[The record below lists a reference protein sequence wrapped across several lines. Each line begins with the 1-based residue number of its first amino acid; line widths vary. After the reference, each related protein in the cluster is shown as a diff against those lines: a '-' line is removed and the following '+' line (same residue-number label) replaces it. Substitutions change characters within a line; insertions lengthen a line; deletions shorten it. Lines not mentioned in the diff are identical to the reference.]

1 MTAPRRDT
9 RWWGWGD
16 PDEPTDLGPAG
27 ERLLK
32 DRGIMGTDPAPKP
45 DIESVVIPEATPL
58 PDKVLDAAGRENVFS
73 DNEDRIRHANGQNYL
88 DLMALRDGNIAHAP
102 DAVIVPESSARI
114 SAILEACASAGIAVV
129 PFGGGSSVVGGVTPL
144 KGNHDQVISLDLAGF
159 RDIEVDKRSM
169 TARLGAGLRGPEA
182 EALLGERGFTL
193 GHFPQSFEYATIGG
207 FAATRSAGQSSSGYG
222 RFDSLVSSIRMI
234 TPQGT
239 LATAE
244 SPHTSIGP
252 ALREV
257 VVGSEGIFG
266 VIPDVDVRV
275 RPKPASRRYEAW
287 IVDGFEAGSDLVRRL
302 AQADMLP
309 TIIRISDEPET
320 EVNLAMSLPAG
331 PAGSLFSRYL
341 KVRGKGSGSLV
352 IAGYEG
358 TTPSVHR
365 SRSDVSRAIK
375 SSGGVY
381 LGQTAG
387 KGWAKGRFHGPYLRE
402 ALLDRGVLVETL
414 ETAQQWGRHRELYE
428 GVRKAIEA
436 ALAENGMEGI
446 VMCHLSHAYRDGASL
461 YFTVISSQGSA
472 GGVHNWPKIKTAACE
487 AIQAAG
493 GTLSHHH
500 ATGADHAPW
509 MEGEVG
515 AVGIDALKAL
525 KDQFDPTGIM
535 NPGKIVT

>member
-1 MTAPRRDT
+1 MTEPRRDT

-16 PDEPTDLGPAG
+16 PDESTDLGPAG

-32 DRGIMGTDPAPKP
+32 DRGIVGNAPAARL
-45 DIESVVIPEATPL
+45 DIGSVTIPEANPL
-58 PDKVLDAAGRENVFS
+58 PDKVLDAAGRENVFTER
-73 DNEDRIRHANGQNYL
+73 EDRIRHANGQNYL
-88 DLMALRDGNIAHAP
+88 DLMALRDGSLEHAP
-102 DAVIVPESSARI
+102 DAVIVPESASRV
-114 SAILEACASAGIAVV
+114 SAILEACASAGVAVV

-144 KGNHDQVISLDLAGF
+144 KGDHDQVISLDMAGF
-159 RDIEVDKRSM
+159 RDIEVDKRSL

-234 TPQGT
+234 TPAGE
-239 LATAE
+239 LATGE
-244 SPHTSIGP
+244 TPHTSIGP

-266 VIPDVDVRV
+266 VIPDVDVRI
-275 RPKPASRRYEAW
+275 RPAPSTRRYEAW
-287 IVDGFEAGSDLVRRL
+287 IVDGFEAGSELVRRL
-302 AQADMLP
+302 AQSDMLP

-320 EVNLAMSLPAG
+320 EVNLAMSLPSG
-331 PAGSLFSRYL
+331 PAGTIFSRYL
-341 KVRGKGSGSLV
+341 KVRGKAGGSLV
-352 IAGYEG
+352 IIGYEG
-358 TTPSVHR
+358 TSPSVHR
-365 SRSDVSRAIK
+365 SRSDVSREIK
-375 SSGGVY
+375 RSGGVY

-436 ALAENGMEGI
+436 ALASNGMEGI

-472 GGVHNWPKIKTAACE
+472 GGAANWPKIKAAACE

-500 ATGADHAPW
+500 ATGFDHAPW

-515 AVGIDALKAL
+515 AKGLDALRAL
-525 KDQFDPTGIM
+525 KEEFDPSGIM
-535 NPGKIVT
+535 NPGKILT